1 MKKILVLN
9 GSPRENGNTRTLSEA
24 FITRCVQRGYTVKKY
39 NIPDLDIKGCNDCE
53 RCFYTG
59 VPCVIEDDFNEI
71 ANEIIESD
79 VIVFSLPVYFYSIPG
94 NMKCLIDRFNAFDV
108 GNIDISNKSYAII
121 SCCEDNDMSSFDGIR
136 IPLERMGR
144 FFGWNLLDEVLDP
157 SMLRRGDIDNTD
169 GIRRCKDLADKII

>member
-1 MKKILVLN
+1 M
-9 GSPRENGNTRTLSEA
+9 
-24 FITRCVQRGYTVKKY
+24 
-39 NIPDLDIKGCNDCE
+39 ND
-53 RCFYTG
+53 
-59 VPCVIEDDFNEI
+59 I

-144 FFGWNLLDEVLDP
+144 FFGWNLLDEVLAP

-169 GIRRCKDLADKII
+169 GIRRCKDLADKIV